1 MKYGPVIM
9 WTAYRAH
16 EIAYC
21 VAGLLACAALW
32 ALHCYLDWR
41 DFREVDRRNRLRAAL
56 RRLREERRAA
66 ALRESA
72 PR

>member
-1 MKYGPVIM
+1 MTP
-9 WTAYRAH
+9 ARAH

-21 VAGLLACAALW
+21 VAGLAACAALW

-56 RRLREERRAA
+56 RRVREERREKPSRFDAS
-66 ALRESA
+66 RHF
-72 PR
+72 

>member
-1 MKYGPVIM
+1 MTP
-9 WTAYRAH
+9 ARSA

-21 VAGLLACAALW
+21 VAGLAVCAALW
-32 ALHCYLDWR
+32 ALHCWLDWR

-66 ALRESA
+66 ALRENT